1 MICHSISTQPAME
14 VNLSDLDEIN
24 LANIIIEKKI
34 IEKKIIT
41 QKKFLLSRV
50 LL

>member
-34 IEKKIIT
+34 IT
-41 QKKFLLSRV
+41 QKKILLSRV